1 MFSLKGTVF
10 SRRWIGASM
19 GWMLVA
25 SAWGQNLQVFHEA
38 ALSNDAQWRAARHA
52 LDAARQRPGQ
62 VRAALLPQLSYV
74 ATRNDQ
80 RGTLYFADEA
90 PTEKDVE
97 ARTRALQLTQGLI
110 RAEQW
115 MALRQAN
122 AQEAQALA
130 QYEVARQQVTLRVV
144 EAYLDTWVAQED
156 VRLVRS
162 QLKAFDAQLE
172 LAQRNFKVGATT
184 ITDVHEAQAKRD
196 LGLAQSIAAENEL
209 QARLT
214 ELERLSGRAP
224 DAIHGLREDAP
235 RPDRD
240 VAALSDWV
248 ERAHQMQPE
257 VLMAQAGLRIAQADQ
272 ARYRAGLLPT
282 LDLTIKKGTD
292 KSSGSITAPTEVPY
306 RNRTTQALLTLNWPI
321 FEGGRSYYQMR
332 EAAASLDKAQ
342 AELEGAQS
350 MATSTVRQSY
360 MGLRSSSAQ
369 VTALMSARVSS
380 LNALEASRVGYR
392 IGTRINLDVLNAES
406 QHVTVQRDLAKARAV
421 AVMHWVRLQAATGE
435 LSPEVVKQIN
445 DWLSTE
451 GQPVAMDPAFSTA
464 ASAAP
469 NKDEIR

>member
-1 MFSLKGTVF
+1 MFSLKQIRS

-25 SAWGQNLQVFHEA
+25 SAWGQNLQVFHDA
-38 ALSNDAQWRAARHA
+38 ALSNDAQWRAAGHA
-52 LDAARQRPGQ
+52 LEAARQRPGQ
-62 VRAALLPQLSYV
+62 ARAALLPQLSYV
-74 ATRNDQ
+74 ATRHDQ

-97 ARTRALQLTQGLI
+97 ARTRALQLTQGII
-110 RAEQW
+110 RPEQW

-122 AQEAQALA
+122 AQEAHALA
-130 QYEVARQQVTLRVV
+130 QFEVARQQATVRIVQ
-144 EAYLDTWVAQED
+144 AYLDAWVAQES

-162 QLKAFDAQLE
+162 QLKAFEAQLE

-214 ELERLSGRAP
+214 ELERLTGRVP

-235 RPDRD
+235 PPGSDA
-240 VAALSDWV
+240 AALADWV
-248 ERAHQMQPE
+248 ERARQLQPE
-257 VLMAQAGLRIAQADQ
+257 VLMAQAGLGIAETEQ
-272 ARYRAGLLPT
+272 ARYRAALLPT
-282 LDLTIKKGTD
+282 LDLTLKKGTD
-292 KSSGSITAPTEVPY
+292 QSTGSVTAPTDVPY

-332 EAAASLDKAQ
+332 EAAASLDRAQ
-342 AELEGAQS
+342 AELDGAQS
-350 MATSTVRQSY
+350 TATSTVRQSY

-369 VTALMSARVSS
+369 VKALMSARVSS

-406 QHVTVQRDLAKARAV
+406 QHVTVQRDLAKARAD

-435 LSPEVVKQIN
+435 LSPEVVTQIN
-445 DWLSTE
+445 DWLAPE
-451 GQPVAMDPAFSTA
+451 GQAVAMDPAFSTA
-464 ASAAP
+464 ASTAM
-469 NKDEIR
+469 NQEKIQ